1 VIATKWGC
9 MRPTTLALVQPL
21 NSSPALGLCCG
32 ANESASLAGLTEK
45 SRGGGASAVANVP
58 VSPVSPDALRLA
70 GTVVNATQMGSRTLR
85 H

>member
-1 VIATKWGC
+1 
-9 MRPTTLALVQPL
+9 MQPTMLAPVQSL
-21 NSSPALGLCCG
+21 NSSPALGLRYG

-58 VSPVSPDALRLA
+58 VSPVSPDALGLA
-70 GTVVNATQMGSRTLR
+70 GMVVNATQTASQILR